1 MIRFFQHSLLILR
14 IRYLNKWISI
24 VRNFRYEASG
34 MKIGK
39 GTFLPK
45 VYITWPHQVSI
56 GKNCIFEHLVYFKF
70 DGVWCDGP
78 SIILKDNVFIGS
90 CCEFNIKKKI
100 IIGHN
105 TLIGSGT
112 RLIDHDHGIDLG
124 ELIGKQLCL
133 EKEIIIGEDVW
144 VGCNVVILKGVHIG
158 DGAVI
163 AAGAVVTKS
172 IPPLEI
178 WGGVPAKKISN
189 RKK

>member
-1 MIRFFQHSLLILR
+1 MKFFHKLFYFLRFKFLPFFKYANIT
-14 IRYLNKWISI
+14 YFK
-24 VRNFRYEASG
+24 FMG

-39 GTFLPK
+39 ESYLKSPF
-45 VYITWPHQVSI
+45 ITWPHQVRI
-56 GKNCIFEHLVYFKF
+56 GNYCNLEHHIIFKF
-70 DGVWCDGP
+70 DGIWCKGE

-90 CCEFNIKKKI
+90 NCEFNIRKKI
-100 IIGHN
+100 IIGN
-105 TLIGSGT
+105 NSLIGSGS
-112 RLIDHDHGIDLG
+112 RFIDHDHGINLG
-124 ELIGKQLCL
+124 ELIRNQLCP

-163 AAGAVVTKS
+163 AAGAVVNKS